1 MPTLEEERGVPA
13 WALPGGNQIFCWGLH
28 AGTKKKFRARVLQI
42 RRTGWPRIVVRFEAT
57 ADGRGTSA
65 IELPEMRTAYVTMA
79 EIEEIN

>member
-1 MPTLEEERGVPA
+1 MPA